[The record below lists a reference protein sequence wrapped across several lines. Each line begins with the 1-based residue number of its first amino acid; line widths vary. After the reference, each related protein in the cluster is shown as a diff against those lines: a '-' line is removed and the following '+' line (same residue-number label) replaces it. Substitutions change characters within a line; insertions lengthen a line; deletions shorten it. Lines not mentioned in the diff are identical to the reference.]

1 MTILAHNVWGTSDI
15 YIVTFNIKNNSSRF
29 YVKKLTRIIL
39 FASVLFASVTA
50 CADKVDFSLK
60 DVEGVTHKLSDYR
73 GKWVLVNYWATW
85 CPPCLEE
92 IPELVHFH
100 EDHKDNDAIVIG
112 INFEKIELKKL
123 KQFIDEN
130 FVVYPVLLSKP
141 APDSPLGPIPGL
153 PTSFLVSPEGE
164 LVAKT
169 VGPVTVQSIEKF
181 INDQGK

>member
-1 MTILAHNVWGTSDI
+1 MSGI
-15 YIVTFNIKNNSSRF
+15 YMVTFNINNNSSRF
-29 YVKKLTRIIL
+29 CVRKLIWI
-39 FASVLFASVTA
+39 VLFAGILFSSVTA
-50 CADKVDFSLK
+50 CAEQVDFSLK

-100 EDHKDNDAIVIG
+100 EDHKDKDAIVIG
-112 INFEKIELKKL
+112 VNFEKVELKKL
-123 KQFIDEN
+123 KQFIEEN

-153 PTSFLVSPEGE
+153 PTSFLVSPEGK
-164 LVAKT
+164 LVATK
-169 VGPVTVQSIEKF
+169 VGPVTVQSIESF
-181 INDQGK
+181 INGQGK

>member
-1 MTILAHNVWGTSDI
+1 M
-15 YIVTFNIKNNSSRF
+15 
-29 YVKKLTRIIL
+29 KKLIRIIL
-39 FASVLFASVTA
+39 FAGVLFLSVGA
-50 CADKVDFSLK
+50 CAEKVDFSLK

-100 EDHKDNDAIVIG
+100 EDHKDKDAIVIG
-112 INFEKIELKKL
+112 VNFEKVELKKL
-123 KQFIDEN
+123 KKFCDEILGW
-130 FVVYPVLLSKP
+130 YPVLLSKP
-141 APDSPLGPIPGL
+141 PPDRPLGPIPGL

-169 VGPVTVQSIEKF
+169 VGPVTMQSIEKF
-181 INDQGK
+181 INDQRK